1 MPGDGVYNPPP
12 PEEAVPDAIVCLTCK
27 RPESETQLHKCP
39 ICFKYVCGEHAFNY
53 SGRIFC
59 DKHCADY
66 FFFADED

>member
-1 MPGDGVYNPPP
+1 MPEVI
-12 PEEAVPDAIVCLTCK
+12 ACLKCQKT
-27 RPESETQLHKCP
+27 ESETQLYRCP
-39 ICFKYVCGEHAFNY
+39 ICFKYVCASDAFNY